1 MINIKLF
8 SDCKYREK
16 NSFFEFQIE
25 TQLQQLIPSFMASVG
40 TTPKIGGAS
49 DTAMASSKDYTSL
62 RRKLIKNQLKQDVS
76 HMTKEQLAQYI
87 Q

>member
-1 MINIKLF
+1 
-8 SDCKYREK
+8 
-16 NSFFEFQIE
+16 
-25 TQLQQLIPSFMASVG
+25 MASVG